1 VTDIPVKPICKT
13 LRQTAIIFNVS
24 TRTIRRRANCG
35 ELEWL
40 GAQITVRSI
49 ERYVEERAGKGGI
62 DDEPE
67 EKPKEIER
75 EVVIIRSNWATRW

>member
-1 VTDIPVKPICKT
+1 
-13 LRQTAIIFNVS
+13 
-24 TRTIRRRANCG
+24 
-35 ELEWL
+35 LEWL